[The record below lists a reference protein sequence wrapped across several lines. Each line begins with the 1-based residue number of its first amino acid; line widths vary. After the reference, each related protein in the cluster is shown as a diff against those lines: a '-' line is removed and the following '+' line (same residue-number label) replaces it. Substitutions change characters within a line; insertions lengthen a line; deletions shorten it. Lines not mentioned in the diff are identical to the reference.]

1 MSAARYLARAAN
13 VAARMIGGEMMI
25 MSGRDSSLFSL
36 NETASTLWQ
45 AADGMTTVD
54 QIARAICREFEV
66 DPDTALRDLQEVA
79 QALAGHGILV
89 FSDTPIPDADA
100 AAMQVAP

>member
-1 MSAARYLARAAN
+1 MSETRYVARAAN

-45 AADGMTTVD
+45 AADGMTPMD
-54 QIARAICREFEV
+54 QIALAICREFEI
-66 DPDTALRDLQEVA
+66 DEGTALRDLQEVA
-79 QALAGHGILV
+79 EALARHGILV
-89 FSDTPIPDADA
+89 LSDAPVPA
-100 AAMQVAP
+100 AEPTKASP